1 MIGQRAQTAPCREGF
16 AWHSRGDYPVRT
28 AAIRR
33 CCKDTDFSYKTKH
46 TRLIYTPLLRVKAAP
61 DGGEGCTRRGVKATP
76 DVSKKLHQMGRTF
89 PPIFP
94 PLPHLWR
101 VFSAITPPKLGRF
114 AEKSPTFFQKISIV
128 FRKISN
134 VFQNISNVFAPLA
147 QRFSSFRCHSSK

>member
-33 CCKDTDFSYKTKH
+33 CCKDTDFSYKTKR
-46 TRLIYTPLLRVKAAP
+46 TRLIYTPLLRAKVAP
-61 DGGEGCTRRGVKATP
+61 DGGEGCTKGAER
-76 DVSKKLHQMGRTF
+76 LHQMRHTF

-94 PLPHLWR
+94 LLPHLWR
-101 VFSAITPPKLGRF
+101 VFSAITPQNSDVCRKT
-114 AEKSPTFFQKISIV
+114 SYVFQKISNVFQKISNV

-134 VFQNISNVFAPLA
+134 VFQKISNVFASLA